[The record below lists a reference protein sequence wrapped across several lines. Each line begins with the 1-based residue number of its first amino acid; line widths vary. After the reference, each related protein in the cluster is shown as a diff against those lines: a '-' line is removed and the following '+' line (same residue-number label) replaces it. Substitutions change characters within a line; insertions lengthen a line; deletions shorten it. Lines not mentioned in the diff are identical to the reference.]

1 MGFNRDYKT
10 CNINMYTGV
19 GPRRALYV
27 KTRTL
32 NEWMNPE
39 SSCWTVCECVWL
51 DSKGSSSQTEE
62 DDFSGGAW
70 AAMKAEMGL
79 DERNPLCFLH
89 SYSVVMVLRK
99 VTCHDITRVLLFSY
113 KHKYMEEILKLF
125 PLLSLYK
132 QKEMQFLFRSRR
144 FLKKTLFS
152 SIIIITV
159 SLLEVCWNNQD
170 KWRSSTRGVL

>member
-1 MGFNRDYKT
+1 
-10 CNINMYTGV
+10 
-19 GPRRALYV
+19 
-27 KTRTL
+27 
-32 NEWMNPE
+32 MNPAGP
-39 SSCWTVCECVWL
+39 SVSVFDLTQ
-51 DSKGSSSQTEE
+51 KGSSSQPEE

-79 DERNPLCFLH
+79 DERNPSCFLH

-99 VTCHDITRVLLFSY
+99 VICRDVTRVLLFSY

-144 FLKKTLFS
+144 VFF
-152 SIIIITV
+152 IISLHHNRLCVTAGG
-159 SLLEVCWNNQD
+159 LLE
-170 KWRSSTRGVL
+170 